1 MGYILF
7 TWDTAPNGGKVADG
21 ATVSSTARRYSLD
34 TLPWRS
40 FGIISNA
47 TFNAYVQ
54 PKHSGLWLV
63 ISSFQDFSSC
73 SYICIKVHLVE
84 FEFIGQEPPDAA
96 PIEGVFAVGHDH
108 GLFIE
113 TLSHSLHDSL
123 ECFQES
129 LLGHTLL
136 SLIFLIKTRFNDR
149 FDNVAYYLKQ

>member
-1 MGYILF
+1 MVVKSQMVQQCRAQLE
-7 TWDTAPNGGKVADG
+7 
-21 ATVSSTARRYSLD
+21 D
-34 TLPWRS
+34 TLWIP
-40 FGIISNA
+40 
-47 TFNAYVQ
+47 Y
-54 PKHSGLWLV
+54 HDGLLGLSPTQRLMPTYNQNIPGYV

-136 SLIFLIKTRFNDR
+136 SLIFLIKTRINDR